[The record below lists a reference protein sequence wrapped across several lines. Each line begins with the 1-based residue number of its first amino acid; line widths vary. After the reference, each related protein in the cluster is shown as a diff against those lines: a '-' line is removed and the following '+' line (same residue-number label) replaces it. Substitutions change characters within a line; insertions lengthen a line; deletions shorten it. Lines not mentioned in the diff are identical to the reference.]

1 MEVVVVMETVPKIA
15 KVVILMMSL
24 PFVLL
29 ASSLKL

>member
-1 MEVVVVMETVPKIA
+1 MVVVMETVPKIV